1 MLEYSALKIST
12 IARIKKSTPGTL
24 KLGKCDPQRQR
35 MPLSFSDALARA
47 QTFPARFQ
55 AFDRTLS
62 ALQSAAN
69 FVLRVSGVLL
79 AVFLIHQLFFWFSKD
94 PEKAFNYGS
103 LILDVIEIVWDMFG
117 ILYNALADIFN
128 AAVIPVW
135 NGFTYYVIEPAVSLI
150 LDVFCLIFL
159 RKPYVGFIKANDFP
173 YGGFSCDPTSFE
185 SSSWCGRYNAY
196 SQRLNDGDSLT
207 KQGSVTFGTATARRL
222 SEISGEADFDVPS
235 VDTGDLVGAL
245 DGLATQAI
253 VMGAS
258 VLDVLFAVGYEV
270 LSTSAVFLFDAAYTI
285 LKILFEVLKM
295 IIKSGLLQTLI
306 AVGVDFII
314 IMVLE
319 IYVPY
324 LIAIVDGVVC
334 ILQLLSWQ
342 SWGEQLKCGALPGP
356 RSHLLPQLFIPDSLI
371 PLFLLPS
378 QPKRSASS
386 APTRPQTSGCSS
398 RSRRSWSGSGP
409 SWRRH

>member
-1 MLEYSALKIST
+1 
-12 IARIKKSTPGTL
+12 
-24 KLGKCDPQRQR
+24 

-103 LILDVIEIVWDMFG
+103 LILDVIEIVWDLFG
-117 ILYNALADIFN
+117 ILYNALADILN

-306 AVGVDFII
+306 GVGVDFII

-356 RSHLLPQLFIPDSLI
+356 RSHLLPN
-371 PLFLLPS
+371 
-378 QPKRSASS
+378 
-386 APTRPQTSGCSS
+386 CSYQI
-398 RSRRSWSGSGP
+398 
-409 SWRRH
+409 H